1 VVKTD
6 AQLIKEARTDPD
18 AFAALYERH
27 VRALHGWLRARTG
40 DPGVAMDLTAETFAQ
55 AALGLRRFRDQKRG
69 TAAPW
74 LFGIAGNLL
83 RTYYERHRV
92 ETAARR
98 TLGLPLDRYEDG
110 FEEVDERTVAES
122 VRPALRHALDGLPA
136 GQRRALELRVIE
148 ERPYEEV
155 AALLG
160 TTEGAVRLRVMRALG
175 SLSRKL
181 KGAAL

>member
-1 VVKTD
+1 MKTD

-27 VRALHGWLRARTG
+27 VRSLHRWFRVRTG

-55 AALGLRRFRDQKRG
+55 AALGLRRFRDQKGG

-74 LFGIAGNLL
+74 LFGIAANLL
-83 RTYYERHRV
+83 RTYHARHRV

-98 TLGLPLDRYEDG
+98 RLGLPLERYEGG
-110 FEEVDERTVAES
+110 FDEVDERTVAES
-122 VRPALRHALDGLPA
+122 VGPELRHALEGLPP
-136 GQRRALELRVIE
+136 GQRRALELRVLE
-148 ERPYEEV
+148 ERPYDEV

>member
-1 VVKTD
+1 MTTD
-6 AQLIKEARTDPD
+6 AQLIERARTDPE

-27 VRALHGWLRARTG
+27 VRSLHLWFRSRTG
-40 DPGVAMDLTAETFAQ
+40 DPGIAMDLTAETFAQ
-55 AALGLRRFRDQKRG
+55 AALGLGRFRDQRGG
-69 TAAPW
+69 TAGPW
-74 LFGIAGNLL
+74 LHGIAANLL
-83 RTYYERHRV
+83 RTYYERKRV

-98 TLGLPLDRYEDG
+98 KLGLTLDRYEG
-110 FEEVDERTVAES
+110 GYEEVDDRAAAEA
-122 VRPALRHALDGLPA
+122 VGPELRDALAGLPP
-136 GQRRALELRVIE
+136 GQKRAVELHVIE
-148 ERPYEEV
+148 ERPYLEV